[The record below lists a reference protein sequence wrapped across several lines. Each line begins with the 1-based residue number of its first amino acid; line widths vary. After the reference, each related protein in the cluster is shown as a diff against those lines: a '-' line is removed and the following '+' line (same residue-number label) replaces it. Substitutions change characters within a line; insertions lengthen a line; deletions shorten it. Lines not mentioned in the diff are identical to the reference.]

1 MKVAVIGGGSV
12 GLLFTAYLT
21 HMGHDVELFVRRE
34 EQVKTIKTDGLLLKV
49 GDVEC
54 LTRPGVS
61 LIDEDSLVEKD
72 LLIIAVKSYQ
82 LESIMKFISE
92 RFEPT
97 KAILFVQNGMD
108 HIQLIPELKSH
119 SLFLGIVEHGA
130 LRQSDGVIQH
140 TGMGRTKVAPYVDGH
155 SGINWTKLSSEA
167 FPFLLQSDWYEMLSR
182 KLHINSVIN
191 PLTGLFKVQNGELQD
206 NSEWQKLMS
215 HLSREACRVL
225 QLNEKD
231 AWEDLMAV
239 CKNTSLNKSSMLR
252 DIEQGRKTEVEA
264 INGYLVR
271 LAEKNNMRI
280 PNQEFVYRAIKGMEK
295 GRRGNDG

>member
-12 GLLFTAYLT
+12 GLLYTAHLT
-21 HMGHDVELFVRRE
+21 KMGHEVELFVRRE
-34 EQVKTIKTDGLLLKV
+34 EQVKTIKENGLLLKV
-49 GDVEC
+49 GEGEYS
-54 LTRPGVS
+54 TRPGVS
-61 LIDEDSLVEKD
+61 LIDEDALVEKD

-92 RFEPT
+92 RFERT
-97 KAILFVQNGMD
+97 KAILFVQNGMK
-108 HIQLIPELKSH
+108 HIHLIPELKSH

-140 TGMGRTKVAPYVDGH
+140 TGIGRTKVAPYLDGH
-155 SGINWTKLSSEA
+155 SGINWNKLSSDA
-167 FPFLLQSDWYEMLSR
+167 FPFILQSDWYEMLSR

-191 PLTGLFKVQNGELQD
+191 PLTGLLKVRNGELQD
-206 NSEWQKLMS
+206 HPEWIKLMS
-215 HLSREACRVL
+215 SLSREACRVL
-225 QLNEKD
+225 QLAEKE

-252 DIEQGRKTEVEA
+252 DIEQGRKTEIEA

-271 LAEKNNMRI
+271 LAENSNLKI